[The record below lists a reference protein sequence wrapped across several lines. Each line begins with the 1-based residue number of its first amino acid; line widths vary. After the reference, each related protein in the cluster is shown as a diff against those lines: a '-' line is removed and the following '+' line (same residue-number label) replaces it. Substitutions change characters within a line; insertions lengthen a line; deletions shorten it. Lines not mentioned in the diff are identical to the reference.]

1 MDYKKFEEYQV
12 MMDQAD
18 PADAAFS
25 VKVAEKLIELE
36 ASEMCVKAALLH
48 FITQT
53 SMLDPYYQVAFMVP
67 SALATMAWEKEV
79 QGNFNNL
86 DEDLAYLLLGTFLV
100 EGEDIREK
108 GVILQDN
115 EVIYNLKQLIPYF
128 DGSKEFVEIDRSWK

>member
-1 MDYKKFEEYQV
+1 MNYKKFEEYQV

-36 ASEMCVKAALLH
+36 ASEMCVKAALLS
-48 FITQT
+48 FTTQT
-53 SMLDPYYQVAFMVP
+53 SMLDPYYQAAFTIP
-67 SALATMAWEKEV
+67 AALATMAWEKEV

-100 EGEDIREK
+100 EGEDIRDK

-115 EVIYNLKQLIPYF
+115 EVIYNLKQLVPYF
-128 DGSKEFVEIDRSWK
+128 DGSKEFVEIDGSWK